1 MARPITMFTGQ
12 WAGYT
17 GPVSVE
23 GKNACMDRLLGSPGA
38 LRYVRGKLFDAPSAA
53 FDAAFPATGDS

>member
-17 GPVSVE
+17 GPVPVE
-23 GKNACMDRLLGSPGA
+23 GEDAGMDRPL
-38 LRYVRGKLFDAPSAA
+38 
-53 FDAAFPATGDS
+53 DAALFATGDS